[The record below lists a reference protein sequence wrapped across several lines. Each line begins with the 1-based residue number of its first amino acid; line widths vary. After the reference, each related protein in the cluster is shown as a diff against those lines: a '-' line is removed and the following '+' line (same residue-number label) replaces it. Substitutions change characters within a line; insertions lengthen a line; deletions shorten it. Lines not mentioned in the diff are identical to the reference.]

1 MDYILWGVPWQ
12 TLLAMLADAP
22 RYVRKES
29 ASRPE
34 QSPEAEADR
43 IAREMEGFFQTK

>member
-1 MDYILWGVPWQ
+1 MDHILWGVPYQ

-22 RYVRKES
+22 RYVRKGK

-34 QSPEAEADR
+34 QSPEAEAGR